1 MGSKLGMVE
10 IPSEASTGDGVV
22 QPSTSRDPKDVVFA
36 VDGIKLGTRHLEEAY
51 KGGVL
56 TTISAPISKNVVAGV
71 SAAFK
76 TGADS
81 RK

>member
-1 MGSKLGMVE
+1 VE
-10 IPSEASTGDGVV
+10 IPSEDSTGDGRASA
-22 QPSTSRDPKDVVFA
+22 STSRDA
-36 VDGIKLGTRHLEEAY
+36 RQIAETVDGIKLGTRHLGEAY

-56 TTISAPISKNVVAGV
+56 SSITAPISNNVVIGI

-81 RK
+81 CK